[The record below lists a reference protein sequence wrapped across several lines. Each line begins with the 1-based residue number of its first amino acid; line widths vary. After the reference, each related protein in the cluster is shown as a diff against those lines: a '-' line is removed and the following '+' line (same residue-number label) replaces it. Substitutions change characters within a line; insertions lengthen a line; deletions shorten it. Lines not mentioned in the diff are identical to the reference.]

1 RASPPPKEPRPPPP
15 LNMLRTS
22 NWSLGGHG
30 RPGTPQMTTP
40 AARTVPMTTLAEP
53 SEAPAVPELSDLAVM
68 IGGQGGD
75 GTLTVSD
82 LLGRYFRLR
91 HLYVYTSR
99 NVLSRIRGGH
109 ADGSIRAS
117 RDPIAAMKAQV
128 DLILAFDAEAVE
140 IGRPEL
146 GP

>member
-1 RASPPPKEPRPPPP
+1 
-15 LNMLRTS
+15 
-22 NWSLGGHG
+22 
-30 RPGTPQMTTP
+30 MTTP
-40 AARTVPMTTLAEP
+40 AAHTTPLPQETNPVERPATKEP
-53 SEAPAVPELSDLAVM
+53 ADLAVL

-109 ADGSIRAS
+109 ADASIRAS

-128 DLILAFDAEAVE
+128 DVILAFDAEA
-140 IGRPEL
+140 
-146 GP
+146 